1 LKPVK
6 EAKKYAKTFINIV
19 GIEEA
24 PKALAELALLEDL
37 MTKSREFRSL
47 LVNPGFSSAERE
59 SGLKQVAARLGMSEK
74 VIKIVMHLAQ
84 IGVISVLSE
93 IIKAATVIYLEK
105 KKRAKATVMTPVEIS
120 AKNEERLKASLK
132 KLLEKDVDIEYVMD
146 PSLLGGILVKV
157 GSTMYDSSVKGQLR
171 LLKDELIKG

>member
-1 LKPVK
+1 MKPVK

-59 SGLKQVAARLGMSEK
+59 SGLKQVAVRFCLSEK
-74 VIKIVMHLAQ
+74 IVRFVIHLTADQ
-84 IGVISVLSE
+84 GDLSAFRSHKDGNGDISGKE
-93 IIKAATVIYLEK
+93 EK
-105 KKRAKATVMTPVEIS
+105 GEGHCA
-120 AKNEERLKASLK
+120 
-132 KLLEKDVDIEYVMD
+132 D
-146 PSLLGGILVKV
+146 PC
-157 GSTMYDSSVKGQLR
+157 
-171 LLKDELIKG
+171 